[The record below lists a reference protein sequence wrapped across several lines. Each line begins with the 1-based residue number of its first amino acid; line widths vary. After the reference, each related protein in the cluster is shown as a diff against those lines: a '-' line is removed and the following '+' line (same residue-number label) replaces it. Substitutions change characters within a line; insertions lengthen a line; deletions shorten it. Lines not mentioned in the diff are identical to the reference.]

1 MIAIYS
7 QIHHR
12 GITSIMKN
20 DFLQIKFFT
29 NHIQH
34 LLQIFPIT
42 FGIYDDIY
50 GRCWI
55 ECENK
60 KGRQIVDC

>member
-1 MIAIYS
+1 
-7 QIHHR
+7 
-12 GITSIMKN
+12 MKN